1 LRTPISSVAKYS
13 LRISIAPKKIIKA
26 QWSSVGTV
34 CSGQPYVYSV
44 LANPTNFNDVRSL
57 DEVLVPRVRSVQ
69 LLRVMDPHER
79 IRFSVA
85 KQSRDEAMRHVFDGR
100 HLCVCVCVCRWVAKQ
115 SRDEAMRHVFD
126 GRHLCGQTEHV
137 WPDRACVANRAC
149 VSVCVGVWP
158 NRAGMKQ

>member
-1 LRTPISSVAKYS
+1 MPSLDEVLVPRVRSVQLLRVMDLHERALTGDKPSSGSKEHA
-13 LRISIAPKKIIKA
+13 
-26 QWSSVGTV
+26 
-34 CSGQPYVYSV
+34 
-44 LANPTNFNDVRSL
+44 LATLKMDETMQKVRSL

-79 IRFSVA
+79 IRFS
-85 KQSRDEAMRHVFDGR
+85 
-100 HLCVCVCVCRWVAKQ
+100 VAKQ

>member
-1 LRTPISSVAKYS
+1 MDLHERALTGDKPSSGSKEHA
-13 LRISIAPKKIIKA
+13 
-26 QWSSVGTV
+26 
-34 CSGQPYVYSV
+34 
-44 LANPTNFNDVRSL
+44 LATLKMDETMQKVRSL